1 MPYSLMLDVLVAI
14 LLGVTIGYAIVLNKR
29 LGNLRRDKEDLEKL
43 ALSFGDAT
51 ARAESSINQLTTTT
65 QVLQDRIE
73 KAESLR
79 DDLVFLIDRGGS
91 AADRL
96 EISVRAAR
104 DEAGIGPGTM
114 MVGGKAKPD
123 TASTQSG
130 GTVEKQENGTVEKQE
145 PASSA
150 EKELLRAIRS
160 AG

>member
-1 MPYSLMLDVLVAI
+1 VPYSLMLDVLVAI

-51 ARAESSINQLTTTT
+51 ARAEGSINQLRTTT

-96 EISVRAAR
+96 ETSVRAAR
-104 DEAGIGPGTM
+104 DEAGVGPGTM
-114 MVGGKAKPD
+114 VGGTAKPD
-123 TASTQSG
+123 TTGTQNG
-130 GTVEKQENGTVEKQE
+130 ATAEKQDSGTDENQE
-145 PASSA
+145 SASSA